1 MANEGIYIRLWQVGP
16 APRTSILLNDIEVG
30 EGGMKWAGRGG
41 FPRSGAVY
49 VPTTGVV
56 ELSYTSTVAVSY
68 ESGSIGGFITR
79 GLLAYEFR
87 VGLAFTDA
95 VMRNRGWENYD
106 DTATTIIPAP
116 ALASKARIIR
126 NLPSAGNFFAAART
140 LSPSPSLP
148 KPLAI
153 SMPGNQMGENSQ
165 YRMWNTTFVNRS
177 QKVRLI
183 RSRSFR
189 KALASS

>member
-95 VMRNRGWENYD
+95 VMRNRGWENYEELRLEPWVREQRLPD
-106 DTATTIIPAP
+106 LRGEQLLILATW
-116 ALASKARIIR
+116 LRMKSSIR
-126 NLPSAGNFFAAART
+126 P
-140 LSPSPSLP
+140 
-148 KPLAI
+148 
-153 SMPGNQMGENSQ
+153 
-165 YRMWNTTFVNRS
+165 
-177 QKVRLI
+177 
-183 RSRSFR
+183 
-189 KALASS
+189 